1 LLTYFVISE
10 LSGTPLAL
18 VSRPSI
24 YKVRMDWVDIV
35 LGSEGD
41 VLYLGNLK
49 GGLSE
54 VPGEGGGSF
63 ANFPKPAK

>member
-1 LLTYFVISE
+1 VISE

-24 YKVRMDWVDIV
+24 YKVRMDWVDII

-54 VPGEGGGSF
+54 VPGERGAFF
-63 ANFPKPAK
+63 ANSAKLA